1 MIHDSAR
8 AAILRDHFMPGCEAA
23 QSVEAGHRMPAVA
36 STGEPATGVPRRPNA
51 GISPR
56 VGPASEFG
64 REDRAQ

>member
-1 MIHDSAR
+1 
-8 AAILRDHFMPGCEAA
+8 MPGCEAA